1 MISTVPHTKDK
12 LLITAG
18 PTQEPID
25 EVRFI
30 SNRSSGRVGVEI
42 ANAAVN
48 NDWSVTL
55 LLGPGAMQP
64 EDTRIRVIRFRTAS
78 DLQALLIAEFPSC
91 RALVMAAAVADF
103 RPKHPSPGAKLR
115 RTDDDLSIELE
126 PVPDLLAHCN
136 RLRQPDQVL
145 IGFALEPA
153 DRLRESARDKLE
165 RKGVDAI
172 VANPLCTMDAD
183 IIDATIFFRDPS
195 GVSSIHWPES
205 PKGVFA
211 DRLVRW
217 LQEKIS

>member
-1 MISTVPHTKDK
+1 MISTMPHTKDN

-30 SNRSSGRVGVEI
+30 SNRSSGRLGVEI
-42 ANAAVN
+42 ANAAARN
-48 NDWSVTL
+48 GWSVTL
-55 LLGPGAMQP
+55 LLGPGVLQP
-64 EDTRIRVIRFRTAS
+64 EDTRIRVIRFRTAA
-78 DLQALLIAEFPSC
+78 DLQALLLTEFPRC
-91 RALVMAAAVADF
+91 RALVMAAAVADY

-115 RTDDDLSIELE
+115 RTDTDLQIDLE
-126 PVPDLLAHCN
+126 PVPDLLASCS
-136 RLRQPDQVL
+136 RQRQPGQVL

-153 DRLRESARDKLE
+153 DRLRESAQDKLE

-172 VANPLCTMDAD
+172 VANPLGTMDAD
-183 IIDATIFFRDPS
+183 TIDATIFSRDHS

-217 LQEKIS
+217 LQEQIS